1 MQKLLYALCCL
12 TLLCSTTL
20 AAEKLA
26 ANWPR
31 WRGPEAIGSIS
42 TGAYPTKWTADEN
55 LAWKVEL
62 PGRGCSTPIVWD
74 GQILITSAIEGA
86 DGITSYDMQGK
97 QLWQTT
103 YGKQRRGK
111 HKNGSGSNP
120 SPATDGEFIFVY
132 YKSGLL
138 AGLDM
143 AGKKLWQT
151 NLIEKYGKDTLY
163 WDHGTSPVM
172 TDKYVVMTMMH
183 EGDSFLAAY
192 DKPTGKLIWKTKRKY
207 KCPQEGDHS
216 YATPT
221 VIDHNGEQRIVTW
234 GAEHVTCHR
243 ATDGKL
249 LWECG
254 GFNPQRTPMWVTV
267 ASALVT
273 SDVAIVP
280 YGRGKRLAAVKLGGS
295 GDVTKTH
302 RLWTLKWKNDRI
314 GAFVPTPAAYDGK
327 LYLLGDRGAV
337 SCFDLATGKTLW
349 TDALPKSGLKYYASP
364 TIAAGK
370 LYAAREDGVV
380 FVAELRGKFKVL
392 SENPMHEQIIASPV
406 PVAGRL
412 LLRGEKHLFCV
423 KGS

>member
-1 MQKLLYALCCL
+1 MPKLLLALCCL
-12 TLLCSTTL
+12 ALLCST
-20 AAEKLA
+20 AQAEKLS
-26 ANWPR
+26 ANWPG
-31 WRGPEAIGSIS
+31 WRGPDAIGSTP
-42 TGAYPTKWTADEN
+42 TGTYPTKWTADKN
-55 LAWKVEL
+55 LAWKIEL

-74 GQILITSAIEGA
+74 GQILITSAIDDS
-86 DGITSYDMQGK
+86 DGITSYDFSGK
-97 QLWQTT
+97 QLWQAA
-103 YGKQRRGK
+103 YGKERRGK
-111 HKNGSGSNP
+111 HRNGSGSNP
-120 SPATDGEFIFVY
+120 SPATDGKFIFVY

-172 TDKYVVMTMMH
+172 TKKYVVMTLMH

-192 DKPTGKLIWKTKRKY
+192 EKRTGKLIWKTKRKY
-207 KCPQEGDHS
+207 KCPREGDHS

-221 VIDHNGEQRIVTW
+221 VIEQDGEQRIVTW

-243 ATDGKL
+243 ASDGKL

-254 GFNPQRTPMWVTV
+254 GFNPQRRGNWVVV

-273 SDVAIVP
+273 EDVAIVP
-280 YGRGKRLAAVKLGGS
+280 YGRGTRLAAVKLGGS
-295 GDVTKTH
+295 GDVTETN
-302 RLWTLKWKNDRI
+302 RLWTRKDT

-327 LYLLGDRGAV
+327 LYLLGDRGEV
-337 SCFDLATGKTLW
+337 SCLDLKTGKTLW
-349 TDALPKSGLKYYASP
+349 SDALPKSGRKYYASP

-392 SENPMHEQIIASPV
+392 SENAMNEQIIASPV

-423 KGS
+423 QGS